1 MKKDGDAMD
10 YGQGQGVNADTIQP
24 AHIFSDDERK
34 ILIEL
39 ICEKQTQKIIK
50 DPMCYTLRKYQ
61 LLEKLK
67 VKIKDM

>member
-1 MKKDGDAMD
+1 MKKDGEIL
-10 YGQGQGVNADTIQP
+10 GVNADTIQP
-24 AHIFSDDERK
+24 AHIFSNDERK

>member
-1 MKKDGDAMD
+1 MKDGEIL
-10 YGQGQGVNADTIQP
+10 GVNADTIQP

>member
-1 MKKDGDAMD
+1 MKKDGEIL
-10 YGQGQGVNADTIQP
+10 GVNADTIQP

-39 ICEKQTQKIIK
+39 ICEKHTQKIIK

>member
-1 MKKDGDAMD
+1 MKKDGEIL
-10 YGQGQGVNADTIQP
+10 GVNADTIQP
-24 AHIFSDDERK
+24 AHIFSDAERK

>member
-1 MKKDGDAMD
+1 MKKDGEIL
-10 YGQGQGVNADTIQP
+10 GVNADTIQP

-50 DPMCYTLRKYQ
+50 DPMYYTLRKYQ

>member
-1 MKKDGDAMD
+1 MKKDGEIL
-10 YGQGQGVNADTIQP
+10 GVNADTIQP

-67 VKIKDM
+67 VIIKDM

>member
-1 MKKDGDAMD
+1 MKKDGEIL
-10 YGQGQGVNADTIQP
+10 GVNANTIQP

>member
-1 MKKDGDAMD
+1 MKKDGEIL
-10 YGQGQGVNADTIQP
+10 GVNADTIQP

-67 VKIKDM
+67 VKIKDMRGGAI

>member
-1 MKKDGDAMD
+1 MKKDGEIL
-10 YGQGQGVNADTIQP
+10 GVNADTIQP
-24 AHIFSDDERK
+24 AHIFSDDEKK

>member
-1 MKKDGDAMD
+1 MKKDGEIL
-10 YGQGQGVNADTIQP
+10 GVNADTIQP

>member
-1 MKKDGDAMD
+1 MKDGEVLRVKPDMND
-10 YGQGQGVNADTIQP
+10 TSEINASE
-24 AHIFSDDERK
+24 HIFSDEERK

-50 DPMCYTLRKYQ
+50 DPMCYTLHKYQ
-61 LLEKLK
+61 VLEKLK

>member
-1 MKKDGDAMD
+1 MKDGEIL
-10 YGQGQGVNADTIQP
+10 GVNADDIEST
-24 AHIFSDDERK
+24 HIFSDDERK

-39 ICEKQTQKIIK
+39 ICEKQTQKIVK
-50 DPMCYTLRKYQ
+50 DPMCYTLHKYQ

>member
-1 MKKDGDAMD
+1 MKKDGEIL
-10 YGQGQGVNADTIQP
+10 GVNADTIQP

-39 ICEKQTQKIIK
+39 ICERQTQKIIK

>member
-1 MKKDGDAMD
+1 MKKDGEIL
-10 YGQGQGVNADTIQP
+10 GVNADTIQP
-24 AHIFSDDERK
+24 AHIFSDDDRK

-61 LLEKLK
+61 LLEQLK

>member
-1 MKKDGDAMD
+1 MKDGEIL
-10 YGQGQGVNADTIQP
+10 GVSADKIVTGNIKTEN
-24 AHIFSDDERK
+24 HIFTDDERK
-34 ILIEL
+34 VLIEL

-50 DPMCYTLRKYQ
+50 DPMCYTLHKYQ

>member
-1 MKKDGDAMD
+1 MKKDGEIL
-10 YGQGQGVNADTIQP
+10 GVNADTIQP

-50 DPMCYTLRKYQ
+50 NPMCYTLRKYQ

>member
-1 MKKDGDAMD
+1 MKKDGEIL
-10 YGQGQGVNADTIQP
+10 GVNADTIQP

-61 LLEKLK
+61 LLEQLK

>member
-1 MKKDGDAMD
+1 MKKDGEIL
-10 YGQGQGVNADTIQP
+10 GVNADTIQP

-67 VKIKDM
+67 VKIKDK

>member
-1 MKKDGDAMD
+1 MKKDGEIL
-10 YGQGQGVNADTIQP
+10 GVNADSIQ
-24 AHIFSDDERK
+24 ATHVFSDDERK